1 MVKDDNNS
9 IYGYKI
15 DDNSLSLN
23 KDKIE
28 DLDLK
33 TQRSFNNTITIL
45 KIALTKIGSIIE
57 NIEDNWIVYEML
69 MQHKNMLNNQID
81 ILIKEKRKNFDN
93 IF

>member
-1 MVKDDNNS
+1 MVKDENNS
-9 IYGYKI
+9 IYGYKKN
-15 DDNSLSLN
+15 DKSLSLN

-33 TQRSFNNTITIL
+33 TQRSFNKTITIL

-81 ILIKEKRKNFDN
+81 ILIKEKKKL
-93 IF
+93 